1 MEQTAPTPA
10 PNSIIIVIDRKGRW
24 DWIVFG
30 MGQDWLVKSLMGDLC
45 GKRKSTQLP
54 GNDYDKNPVVLQP
67 MSFVAVVYTALYG
80 GSSADVFMANKL
92 LRYRALDNQEAHK
105 YLCLEIS
112 QLNINNKIE
121 LESLK
126 SGKKRFI
133 VPFNDFLKGLTKV
146 LYNTRK

>member
-1 MEQTAPTPA
+1 MVIKQCGRQMEQTAPTPA
-10 PNSIIIVIDRKGRW
+10 PNSIIIIIDRKGRW

-30 MGQDWLVKSLMGDLC
+30 VGRDWLVKSLMGDLC

-112 QLNINNKIE
+112 QLNINRIE

-126 SGKKRFI
+126 SGKKSFYCAI
-133 VPFNDFLKGLTKV
+133 
-146 LYNTRK
+146 